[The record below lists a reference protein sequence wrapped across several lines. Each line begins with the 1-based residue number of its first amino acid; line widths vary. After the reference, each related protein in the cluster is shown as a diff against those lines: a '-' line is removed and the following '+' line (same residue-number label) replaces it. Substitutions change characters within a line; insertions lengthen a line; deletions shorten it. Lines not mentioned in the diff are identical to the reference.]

1 MRSLSFIRSIGSG
14 AFGTVY
20 LADLSSRQGF
30 RRQVA
35 VKVLHRQTVDDG
47 EQLLSRIRD
56 EARLLGLLQDD
67 IIIKVLEIARV
78 ADHDAVLMEYIEGV
92 DLQSVLD
99 AGHRPPPRALAEIGA
114 LVAGGLSRAHEA
126 VHPATGKPLN
136 VIHRDVKPANIMVTR
151 SGGVKLLDFGVARAR
166 FDARE
171 SHTGQLVLGTL
182 NYMAP
187 EYIVTGEVSPAADIY
202 GLAVSLWQVAAGE
215 PFGQPK
221 VRQDSHERRVRQRL
235 SALPAE
241 LAPMQRALGSMLQW
255 DHNNRPISRDVEV
268 AFDQVSTRLSGASL
282 RVWARTAVA
291 AVLQARG
298 TGKDAIG
305 LEGRTIELGEGD
317 TERSSPAPAKPTS
330 PGAPDLI
337 DLDPS
342 ISLPLPF
349 TAGATLGSAPG
360 PSRIVQAPAPEPK
373 AAPVLVP
380 PPGPAQ
386 PPDRSAAYVPPRH
399 APSLP
404 PPDQWDPAL
413 VRSIVGALLVG
424 ASVGL
429 LVVTVLVAYLL
440 TR

>member
-1 MRSLSFIRSIGSG
+1 MRSISFIRSIGSG

-30 RRQVA
+30 HRQVA
-35 VKVLHRQTVDDG
+35 VKVLHRQSSNEG

-67 IIIKVLEIARV
+67 IIIKVIEIARI
-78 ADHDAVLMEYIEGV
+78 ASHDAVLMEYIEGV

-126 VHPATGKPLN
+126 VHPATGEHLN

-202 GLAVSLWQVAAGE
+202 GLAVSLWQVATGE

-235 SALPAE
+235 SALHPE
-241 LAPMQRALGSMLQW
+241 LGPMQVPLERMLQW
-255 DHNNRPISRDVEV
+255 DHHRRPSARDVEA
-268 AFDQVSTRLSGASL
+268 AFDQVSIQLSGSSL

-291 AVLQARG
+291 EVLRARG
-298 TGKDAIG
+298 PGKDSAG
-305 LEGRTIELGEGD
+305 FVGTTVELGDGD
-317 TERSSPAPAKPTS
+317 SPPAAPAPPSQHIPDPTRVGDGVPARPPERPRPQSGEPPRPQSPIPPRPQPVHATPSPAPANPQ
-330 PGAPDLI
+330 
-337 DLDPS
+337 PS
-342 ISLPLPF
+342 
-349 TAGATLGSAPG
+349 
-360 PSRIVQAPAPEPK
+360 
-373 AAPVLVP
+373 AAPP
-380 PPGPAQ
+380 RPEA
-386 PPDRSAAYVPPRH
+386 VPPRY
-399 APSLP
+399 APSP
-404 PPDQWDPAL
+404 PPSSGWDPAL
-413 VRSIVGALLVG
+413 VRAIVGGLLVG
-424 ASVGL
+424 SSVGL
-429 LVVTVLVAYLL
+429 VFVALFVGWLL

>member
-20 LADLSSRQGF
+20 LAELSSRQGF

-35 VKVLHRQTVDDG
+35 VKVLHRQSADDG

-78 ADHDAVLMEYIEGV
+78 ANHDAVLMEYIEGV

-99 AGHRPPPRALAEIGA
+99 SGHRPPPRAMAEIGA
-114 LVAGGLSRAHEA
+114 LVAGGLSRAHTA
-126 VHPATGKPLN
+126 AHPNTGEPLN

-187 EYIVTGEVSPAADIY
+187 EYIVTGEVSPAADVY

-221 VRQDSHERRVRQRL
+221 VRQDSHERRVHQRL
-235 SALPAE
+235 ESLSAE
-241 LAPMQRALGSMLQW
+241 LTPLVRPLGTMLRW
-255 DHNNRPISRDVEV
+255 DHHHRPSAREVEA
-268 AFDQVSTRLSGASL
+268 AFDQVSTQLSGNSL

-291 AVLQARG
+291 EVLRARG
-298 TGKDAIG
+298 PGKDPMG
-305 LEGRTIELGEGD
+305 LVGRTIELGEGD
-317 TERSSPAPAKPTS
+317 TASVEPSPKAPEPAD
-330 PGAPDLI
+330 PGMAVP
-337 DLDPS
+337 
-342 ISLPLPF
+342 
-349 TAGATLGSAPG
+349 
-360 PSRIVQAPAPEPK
+360 VQAPPVHTPK
-373 AAPVLVP
+373 PVEATPKPRPRPTPAP
-380 PPGPAQ
+380 PP
-386 PPDRSAAYVPPRH
+386 AAESR
-399 APSLP
+399 
-404 PPDQWDPAL
+404 WDPGL
-413 VRSIVGALLVG
+413 VRAIVGGLLVG
-424 ASVGL
+424 GSVGL
-429 LVVTVLVAYLL
+429 VFVAIFVGWLL
-440 TR
+440 TS

>member
-35 VKVLHRQTVDDG
+35 VKVLHRQSAGDG

-67 IIIKVLEIARV
+67 IIIKVIEIARV
-78 ADHDAVLMEYIEGV
+78 AKHDAVLMEYIEGV

-114 LVAGGLSRAHEA
+114 LVAGGLARAHTA
-126 VHPATGKPLN
+126 RHPATGQPLN

-187 EYIVTGEVSPAADIY
+187 EYIVTGEVSPAADVY

-221 VRQDSHERRVRQRL
+221 VRQDSHERRVHQRL

-241 LAPMQRALGSMLQW
+241 LAPLRRPLGVMLRW
-255 DHNNRPISRDVEV
+255 DHNKRPSSQDVEA
-268 AFDQVSTRLSGASL
+268 AFDQVSTQLSGASL

-291 AVLQARG
+291 EVLAARG
-298 TGKDAIG
+298 AGKDPMNLVG
-305 LEGRTIELGEGD
+305 QTVELGEGD
-317 TERSSPAPAKPTS
+317 TATIEPSSPDALVPDPSAPDTFGAGHAPPAIPAPRHTPVANVPAPAFHEPV
-330 PGAPDLI
+330 PRPPPPRRAP
-337 DLDPS
+337 PER
-342 ISLPLPF
+342 
-349 TAGATLGSAPG
+349 ASAP
-360 PSRIVQAPAPEPK
+360 PARNT
-373 AAPVLVP
+373 VP
-380 PPGPAQ
+380 PTDAPPQ
-386 PPDRSAAYVPPRH
+386 PPS
-399 APSLP
+399 SG
-404 PPDQWDPAL
+404 WDPAL
-413 VRSIVGALLVG
+413 VRAIVGGLLVG
-424 ASVGL
+424 GSVGL
-429 LVVTVLVAYLL
+429 VFVALFVGWLL